1 MNENKNLILAV
12 VLSALVLLGWSF
24 LSDKFVP
31 SNPPP
36 VKVENGKV
44 EPVQQPQASPSPN
57 TPAAMRDRKPCRR
70 LRTRLLGWKVR
81 FIAHSL
87 KI

>member
-24 LSDKFVP
+24 LMPEQRV

-36 VKVENGKV
+36 VKVENGAVK
-44 EPVQQPQASPSPN
+44 PVPQPQASPVPN
-57 TPAAMRDRKPCRR
+57 APAQLRARAAVLGETPRVKIQTPA
-70 LRTRLLGWKVR
+70 LQGSINL
-81 FIAHSL
+81 
-87 KI
+87 